1 MIGSVEA
8 FLLNFVV
15 SDTKGFD
22 RMNKFLRIGFL
33 SMGMVLAAS
42 ALSSSAFAGAGP
54 PPTPTHHTSVPE
66 IDPGSLAGAMTL
78 LTGGVLTLM
87 DRRRSK

>member
-1 MIGSVEA
+1 M
-8 FLLNFVV
+8 
-15 SDTKGFD
+15 T
-22 RMNKFLRIGFL
+22 KFLRFGFL
-33 SMGMVLAAS
+33 SMGMILAAS

-54 PPTPTHHTSVPE
+54 PPYPHTSVPE

-78 LTGGVLTLM
+78 LTGGVLTLI